1 MDKSSWSPCKAA
13 ESIRLRSRADLGV
26 GARGGVDVVVAV
38 SAGVHPVRG
47 RGRRP
52 RLRVPLDEHAQ
63 AEELVDGARQ
73 PQRPRRVV
81 VAVGVARSLQQPP
94 ELRVVQ
100 VRDGDHEPPRL
111 VKASATLRRA
121 DAHRQPP
128 LLHLPLLLLPLH
140 DGRCCFLFLLAAA
153 AQAAAGAATHATEP
167 SFRTRGFFS
176 PCFLHGVVT
185 GQARSS
191 F

>member
-26 GARGGVDVVVAV
+26 GARGEGVDVVVAV

-111 VKASATLRRA
+111 VKASAAPTRTA
-121 DAHRQPP
+121 SHPFFTFP
-128 LLHLPLLLLPLH
+128 FFSSP
-140 DGRCCFLFLLAAA
+140 CMTAAA
-153 AQAAAGAATHATEP
+153 ASSSSSPPQLRLLLVLQPTQRNRRSVRAA
-167 SFRTRGFFS
+167 
-176 PCFLHGVVT
+176 
-185 GQARSS
+185 SS
-191 F
+191 LLVSCTAS